1 MTASSP
7 QQFRR
12 TWTPRSTATRT
23 IPSTVWAAGIEPL
36 DPGDR
41 WPIPILS
48 RAVTEFSAPASRV
61 LLIGWPAAAR
71 RGPLQ
76 VIPAGTGGAL
86 AAVEALDRRPRIEP
100 TAGEGPQ
107 DSHATAPLVLVSL
120 LADHEDG
127 LQPGPVAD
135 LAAPRV
141 AEGGLLV
148 VLSRCRHSRTGV
160 LDDPAVAVVAAA
172 QAADLLYLQHI
183 IATPLHGDTITTA
196 TPPVPTGLA
205 RHAVAHTDVLVFLRP
220 ASAPAPQ
227 Q

>member
-12 TWTPRSTATRT
+12 TWSPRGTATRT
-23 IPSTVWAAGIEPL
+23 IPSTVWAAGTEPL

-48 RAVTEFSAPASRV
+48 RAVTEFSAPADRV

-76 VIPAGTGGAL
+76 AIPAGTGSAL
-86 AAVEALDRRPRIEP
+86 AAVEALDRHPGIES
-100 TAGEGPQ
+100 ADSGGPHS
-107 DSHATAPLVLVSL
+107 SHPTAPLVVVSL

-127 LQPGPVAD
+127 LQPGPVTD
-135 LAAPRV
+135 LAAQRL

-148 VLSRCRHSRTGV
+148 VLSRCRHSHHGV
-160 LDDPAVAVVAAA
+160 LDDPAGAVVATA
-172 QAADLLYLQHI
+172 QTADLLYLQHI
-183 IATPLHGDTITTA
+183 IAAPLHGDTITTA
-196 TPPVPTGLA
+196 TPGPA

-220 ASAPAPQ
+220 ESAPAQ
-227 Q
+227 EQ